1 MDKIGPWW
9 FGKMQITPGNNTAIT
24 KSGWAGKRMRLFWSS
39 LVNKLFVPQCIC
51 NILVEFSGKFGHLF
65 SGLFVFNFVFSCF
78 FYPERTRVVVIQGD
92 ITDYE
97 SVLEASRGT
106 DVVIHT
112 ASLVDV
118 WYKVPEPLIYSVNVT
133 GEAWKDQSD
142 NKEKGWG
149 GNTNQQLNFEKHF
162 TTESYLEEN
171 LGYIYFGWLPR
182 HFPSTKKWKNS
193 YSSHIHISGL
203 KCGFLLFQSRVILC
217 VQSVVSS
224 LWKDTLFKHQ
234 KSQILLNFN
243 SNWLMLLVWNLAVSL
258 SVTWCWSC
266 YSRWVSFVQTRSEL
280 LGKPIFFPST
290 FLEHDESSVTI
301 HWLKLWLNRVGWII
315 HLGQGLTDHMSL

>member
-1 MDKIGPWW
+1 MEFKNKTLSLWIKLDLPWW
-9 FGKMQITPGNNTAIT
+9 FGKMQITPGNNTAIM
-24 KSGWAGKRMRLFWSS
+24 KSGRAGKRMRLFWSC

-51 NILVEFSGKFGHLF
+51 NILVEFSGEYGHYF
-65 SGLFVFNFVFSCF
+65 QVYLFVFNFVFSCFF

-149 GNTNQQLNFEKHF
+149 GNINQQLNLK
-162 TTESYLEEN
+162 N
-171 LGYIYFGWLPR
+171 ILP
-182 HFPSTKKWKNS
+182 
-193 YSSHIHISGL
+193 
-203 KCGFLLFQSRVILC
+203 Q
-217 VQSVVSS
+217 
-224 LWKDTLFKHQ
+224 KD
-234 KSQILLNFN
+234 I
-243 SNWLMLLVWNLAVSL
+243 
-258 SVTWCWSC
+258 
-266 YSRWVSFVQTRSEL
+266 
-280 LGKPIFFPST
+280 
-290 FLEHDESSVTI
+290 
-301 HWLKLWLNRVGWII
+301 
-315 HLGQGLTDHMSL
+315 